1 MDPLTTGSQKG
12 DTLKILKNRQLAAL
26 LIHTSA
32 SLLITTGMADA
43 QTATITI
50 IDDPQ
55 IYGVTAAWDV
65 TPDGSMVVGVS
76 EGRVFRYTSAGGV
89 EIMSPQ
95 DYQHTAKA
103 TVSDDGSV
111 LVSTVED
118 PGGIF
123 SPAYWTQATGWV
135 TVGGIPGQPSLD
147 GQYGSGW
154 DVSGDGA
161 KMVGLAWD
169 GSNGKAEAFQW
180 TDATGVVGLGR
191 TADRNSRA
199 SVISADGHVIGGFYE
214 DPTTGCRRPVRWI
227 DAGAPDLFLG
237 DSVCGETKGF
247 TRTGAYITG
256 EAAFA
261 GDFWYNGFLYSDAG
275 GVIKLPPAVNNVN
288 YRSMGISVSE
298 GGIVVGRSGL
308 GGQTLFASIW
318 YPGDERMRDL
328 ADELTSLGADPGD
341 WWLLSAIAITPD
353 GATIVGQAF
362 NSITSQYGAFI
373 ATIPGS
379 TVFND
384 DFEDGTTDAWSAVSG
399 GGR

>member
-1 MDPLTTGSQKG
+1 MLSLSILVCA
-12 DTLKILKNRQLAAL
+12 TLSICAGAAN
-26 LIHTSA
+26 
-32 SLLITTGMADA
+32 A
-43 QTATITI
+43 QDATITI
-50 IDDPQ
+50 LEDPQ

-76 EGRVFRYTSAGGV
+76 EGRVFRYTQSGGV

-135 TVGGIPGQPSLD
+135 TVGGIPGQPALD

-154 DVSGDGA
+154 DVSGDGE

-169 GSNGKAEAFQW
+169 GTNGKAEAFQW
-180 TDATGVVGLGR
+180 TEATGVVGLGR
-191 TADRNSRA
+191 PADRSSRA

-237 DSVCGETKGF
+237 DSICGETNGF
-247 TRTGAYITG
+247 STTGEYVTG
-256 EAAFA
+256 EAAFP
-261 GDFWYNGFLYSDAG
+261 GDQWYNGFLFSDAG
-275 GVIKLPPAVNNVN
+275 DVVKLPPVQNNVN
-288 YRSMGISVSE
+288 HRSMGISVSE
-298 GGIVVGRSGL
+298 GGIVVGRSGI

-318 YPGDERMRDL
+318 FPGDERMRDL
-328 ADELTSLGADPGD
+328 ATELTSLGADPGD
-341 WWLLSAIAITPD
+341 WWLLSGIAITPD

-384 DFEDGTTDAWSAVSG
+384 GFEDGTTDAWSAVSG